1 MNYDVVILGAGPAG
15 LAAAMYAGR
24 YDLSVC
30 IVSED
35 VGGQMNLAHKVEN
48 YPGILSISGVD
59 LMLQFKEHAE
69 KFGAKIVYA
78 RADKIEKTEN
88 GFAVIT
94 PRERIEGKTIV
105 YTLGSKHR
113 HLGAPGEDK
122 LVGKGVSYC
131 ATCDGAFFKNKTVAI
146 IGGGNSA
153 FTGAVIVAQ
162 YAKQLYMIH
171 RREEFRADP
180 VTVEQVKKLPNVAFL
195 LNTNVLEIQGEN
207 FISGAKLDK
216 AYNGSD
222 VLPLEGVF
230 IEIGS
235 DPLVKLAT
243 EVGVELSHDH
253 LIVVRP
259 DQRTNIEGFYAAG
272 DVTTGSNNFRQA
284 ITSASE
290 GTIAADAIFNYLKAK
305 EA

>member
-1 MNYDVVILGAGPAG
+1 MYDVVILGAGPSG

-78 RADKIEKTEN
+78 RAEKIEKTDA
-88 GFAVIT
+88 GFAIIT
-94 PRERIEGKTIV
+94 PRERIEGKTII

-113 HLGAPGEDK
+113 HLGAPGEEK

-162 YAKQLYMIH
+162 YAKKLYMIH
-171 RREEFRADP
+171 RRAEFRADP
-180 VTVEQVKKLPNVAFL
+180 ITVEQVKKLPNVEFL

-207 FISGAKLDK
+207 FISGAKLDTTV
-216 AYNGSD
+216 NGSNI
-222 VLPLEGVF
+222 LPLEGIF

-243 EVGVELSHDH
+243 DIGVELSHDH

-284 ITSASE
+284 ITSAAE
-290 GTIAADAIFNYLKAK
+290 GTIAADAIFNYLKSK

>member
-1 MNYDVVILGAGPAG
+1 MYDVVILGAGPSG

-78 RADKIEKTEN
+78 RAEKIEKTDA
-88 GFAVIT
+88 GFAIIT
-94 PRERIEGKTIV
+94 PRERIEGKTII

-113 HLGAPGEDK
+113 HLGAPGEEK

-162 YAKQLYMIH
+162 YAKKLYMIH
-171 RREEFRADP
+171 RRAEFRADP
-180 VTVEQVKKLPNVAFL
+180 VTVEQVKKLPNVEFL

-207 FISGAKLDK
+207 FISGAKLDTPV
-216 AYNGSD
+216 NGSNI
-222 VLPLEGVF
+222 LPLEGIF

-243 EVGVELSHDH
+243 DIGVELSHDH

-284 ITSASE
+284 ITSAAE
-290 GTIAADAIFNYLKAK
+290 GTIAADAIFNYLKSK

>member
-1 MNYDVVILGAGPAG
+1 MYDVVILGGGPAG

-24 YDLSVC
+24 YELSVC

-35 VGGQMNLAHKVEN
+35 IGGQMNLADKVEN

-59 LMLQFKEHAE
+59 LMLKFKEHAE
-69 KFGAKIVYA
+69 KFGAKITYA
-78 RADKIEKTEN
+78 RAEKIEKTDA
-88 GFAVIT
+88 GFAVVT
-94 PRERIEGKTIV
+94 PRERIEGKTLI

-122 LVGKGVSYC
+122 LIGKGVSYC

-146 IGGGNSA
+146 VGAGNSA

-162 YAKQLYMIH
+162 YAKKLYIIH
-171 RREEFRADP
+171 RRDEFRADP
-180 VTVEQVKKLPNVAFL
+180 VTVAQVQKLPNVEFV
-195 LNTNVLEIQGEN
+195 LNTNVVEIQGET

-216 AYNGSD
+216 PLNGSD
-222 VLPLEGVF
+222 VLPLEGIF

-235 DPLVKLAT
+235 DPLVKLAQ
-243 EVGVELSHDH
+243 EVGVEVSHDH

-259 DQRTNIEGFYAAG
+259 DQRTNIEGLYAAG

>member
-1 MNYDVVILGAGPAG
+1 MYDVVILGAGPSG

-30 IVSED
+30 VVSED

-78 RADKIEKTEN
+78 RADKIEKTPE
-88 GFAVIT
+88 GFVVVT
-94 PRERIEGKTIV
+94 PRERIEAKTII

-113 HLGAPGEDK
+113 HLGAPGEEK

-131 ATCDGAFFKNKTVAI
+131 ATCDGAFYKNKTVAI

-153 FTGAVIVAQ
+153 LTGAVIVSQ
-162 YAKQLYMIH
+162 YAKKLYIIH
-171 RREEFRADP
+171 RREDFRADP
-180 VTVEQVKKLPNVAFL
+180 VTVEQVRKLPNVEFV
-195 LNTNVLEIQGEN
+195 LNTNVTEILGDN

-216 AYNGSD
+216 PVNGSD
-222 VLPLEGVF
+222 VLPLEGIF

-235 DPLVKLAT
+235 DPIVKLAT
-243 EVGVELSHDH
+243 DLGVELSHDH

-284 ITSASE
+284 ITSAAE
-290 GTIAADAIFNYLKAK
+290 GTIAADAIFNYLKAR
-305 EA
+305 

>member
-1 MNYDVVILGAGPAG
+1 MYDVVILGAGPAG

-24 YDLSVC
+24 YELSVC
-30 IVSED
+30 IISED
-35 VGGQMNLAHKVEN
+35 VGGQMNLADKVEN

-59 LMLQFKEHAE
+59 LMLQFKDHAE

-78 RADKIEKTEN
+78 RADKIEKNADGSFSVT
-88 GFAVIT
+88 T
-94 PRERIEGKTIV
+94 PRETIQGKTLI

-146 IGGGNSA
+146 VGGGNSA
-153 FTGAVIVAQ
+153 FTGAVICAQ
-162 YAKQLYMIH
+162 YAKKLYIIH

-180 VTVEQVKKLPNVAFL
+180 ITVAQVKKLANVEFL

-207 FISGAKLDK
+207 FISGVKLDK
-216 AYNGSD
+216 VVDGSD
-222 VLPLEGVF
+222 ILPLEGIF

-235 DPLVKLAT
+235 DPLVKLAQ

-253 LIVVRP
+253 LVIVRP
-259 DQRTNIEGFYAAG
+259 DQRTNVEGLYAAG

-284 ITSASE
+284 ITSAAE
-290 GTIAADAIFNYLKAK
+290 GTVAADAIFNYLKAK
-305 EA
+305 EV

>member
-1 MNYDVVILGAGPAG
+1 MYDVVILGAGPSG

-69 KFGAKIVYA
+69 KFGSKIVYA
-78 RADKIEKTEN
+78 RAEKIEKTDA
-88 GFAVIT
+88 GFAIVT
-94 PRERIEGKTIV
+94 PRERIEGKTLI

-113 HLGAPGEDK
+113 HLGAPGEEK

-162 YAKQLYMIH
+162 YAKKLYMIH
-171 RREEFRADP
+171 RRAEFRADP
-180 VTVEQVKKLPNVAFL
+180 VTVEQVKKLPNVEFL

-207 FISGAKLDK
+207 FISGVKLDTPV
-216 AYNGSD
+216 NGSNI
-222 VLPLEGVF
+222 LPLEGIF

-243 EVGVELSHDH
+243 DIGVELSHDH

-284 ITSASE
+284 ITSAAE
-290 GTIAADAIFNYLKAK
+290 GTIAADAIFNYLKSK